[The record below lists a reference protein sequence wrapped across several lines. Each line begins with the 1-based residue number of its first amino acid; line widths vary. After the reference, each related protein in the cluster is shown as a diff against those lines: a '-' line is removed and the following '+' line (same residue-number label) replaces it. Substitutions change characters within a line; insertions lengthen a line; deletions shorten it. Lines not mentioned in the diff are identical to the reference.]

1 MENLDTVEKSRGRR
15 QKPQAQLLS
24 KATLDEF
31 VSAFLKRR
39 EEFLATQQQHGSPL
53 YILEPSVVR
62 RRIGQFQAAFRGALK
77 NIRAFYAIKSNSY
90 PELCKL
96 MVKSG
101 LGLDASS
108 GVELELAVSSGATEI
123 LFSGPGKTDTEL
135 NLAARYREKVTVLI
149 DSFGELERLEQ
160 VAARSGRVLRAGVR
174 LTTDDNGLWR
184 KFGIPLARL
193 NEFLEMAKKF
203 KHVSLRG
210 LQFHTSWNLS
220 PKTQIEFIEK
230 LGSWLAAADPS
241 VRQKFTFIDIGGGYW
256 PVQGEWMQKADA
268 QTAGA
273 LGTHAGTGFDPLSHY
288 LNQSVTIEEY
298 AARIGQAAEAHILPY
313 VQARF
318 FLEPGRWLCSD
329 AMHILLTVVDKK
341 ADDLVISDAGTN
353 AVGWERFETDYFP
366 VINLSHP
373 ECSERPCLVLGS
385 LCTPH
390 DVWGYSYYGETIEVG
405 DILLIPTQGAYTYSL
420 RQNFIKPLPKPVSLE
435 NKVRVADWDL
445 DD

>member
-1 MENLDTVEKSRGRR
+1 MGNTDTVERSRGRK

-24 KATLDEF
+24 KATLDDF
-31 VSAFLKRR
+31 VFSFLKRR
-39 EEFLATQQQHGSPL
+39 EEFLGTQHQHGSPL
-53 YILEPSVVR
+53 YILEQSVVR
-62 RRIGQFQAAFRGALK
+62 KRVAQFQAAFRGALK
-77 NIRAFYAIKSNSY
+77 DIKAFYAIKSNNY

-96 MVKSG
+96 MIKSG

-108 GVELELAVSSGATEI
+108 GVELELAVSSGATEV
-123 LFSGPGKTDTEL
+123 LFSGPGKTEAEL
-135 NLAARYREKVTVLI
+135 NLAAKHREKVTVLI
-149 DSFGELERLEQ
+149 DSFGELQRLEQ

-184 KFGIPLARL
+184 KFGIPLVRL
-193 NEFLEMAKKF
+193 DEFLSMAENF

-220 PKTQIEFIEK
+220 PKAQIDFIEK
-230 LGSWLAAADPS
+230 LGSWLAVADPS
-241 VRQKFTFIDIGGGYW
+241 VRQKIAFIDLGGGYW
-256 PVQGEWMQKADA
+256 PAQGEWVHKADA
-268 QTAGA
+268 EAVAAIGA
-273 LGTHAGTGFDPLSHY
+273 HADAGFDPLRHY

-298 AARIGQAAEAHILPY
+298 AAQIGQAVGTHILPY

-318 FLEPGRWLCSD
+318 FLEPGRWLCND

-341 ADDLVISDAGTN
+341 AEDLVITDAGTN

-366 VINLSHP
+366 VINLSRP
-373 ECSERPCLVLGS
+373 EREERPCLILGS

-390 DVWGYSYYGETIEVG
+390 DVWGYSYYGESIEVG

-435 NKVRVADWDL
+435 GKQKVTDWDL